1 MVVASATKLYE
12 RWKFKAFFFADPKP
26 RIVILG
32 GTGVG
37 KSSLSNV
44 LLGDNVNCENC
55 IFPICHELDSCTKDT
70 NIVTGK
76 WLGKFYIES
85 IVLTLLYVLYQR
97 VLNRV

>member
-1 MVVASATKLYE
+1 MRDENLE
-12 RWKFKAFFFADPKP
+12 QFFFADPNP

-44 LLGDNVNCENC
+44 LLGDDVDCQDC
-55 IFPICHELDSCTKDT
+55 RFSVCHGLDSCTKDV

-76 WLGKFYIES
+76 WLGKFYIEF
-85 IVLTLLYVLYQR
+85 IVLTLLYVLYR
-97 VLNRV
+97 THLC